1 MSYLASLDEQYS
13 QLKAAE
19 QKSINST
26 LIKRMWY
33 YAYMFFISMN
43 YGWSK
48 IGRYSE
54 RVILGSSNEFY
65 KLILS

>member
-1 MSYLASLDEQYS
+1 
-13 QLKAAE
+13 
-19 QKSINST
+19 
-26 LIKRMWY
+26 
-33 YAYMFFISMN
+33 MN